1 MIPSLASAQRLVVK
15 IGSALV
21 VDSDEAAPRTAWL
34 DGVAADIALLRARG
48 VDVIVVSSGAIA
60 LARRSLGL
68 QQRRL
73 RLEEQQAAAAVG
85 QIRLAQA
92 WSEALSA
99 KDLTAAQLLLTL
111 DDTED
116 RRRYLNARATLNT
129 LLTIGCI
136 PVINENDTVA
146 TAEIRFGDNDRLAA
160 RVAEMMQ
167 ADQLVLLSDI
177 DGLYTADPRRDKAA
191 THIPVVS
198 AMTPEIEAMGGEP
211 PPGYS
216 SGGMQTKLVA
226 ARIATQAGCAMAIA
240 YGHTERPLAALESG
254 ARCTWFLAA
263 PEGRSARKR
272 WIAGTLAPLGTLVV
286 DAGAARALAAGRS
299 LLPAGVRSVDGYVP
313 ARRSGRSAQCKREA
327 DGTRSVCLRQ
337 DPMPNASPVI
347 APTRSRRF
355 SAGAAA
361 TKSFTATTSSC
372 FEPCS
377 GGRLTSEG
385 RLQCAPRP
393 KRLSICNTPQW
404 RRAVR
409 RMCWR
414 GRRTQSAMRPCARWR
429 HPCGRNHP
437 TSLPPMRRTL
447 PPVPAVLHS
456 AIDLR

>member
-1 MIPSLASAQRLVVK
+1 MRPGGRKRRESRYADSPPPPVPLPRGEGEDLAVIPSLASAQRVVVK

-21 VDSDEAAPRTAWL
+21 VDPDEAAPRTAWL
-34 DGVAADIALLRARG
+34 DGVARDIALLRARG

-99 KDLTAAQLLLTL
+99 KGLTAAQLLLTL

-116 RRRYLNARATLNT
+116 RRRYLNARATLNM

-177 DGLYTADPRRDKAA
+177 DGLYTADPRRDHTAM
-191 THIPVVS
+191 HIPVVAAITS
-198 AMTPEIEAMGGEP
+198 EIEAMGGEP

-240 YGHTERPLAALESG
+240 YGHTERPLAALEFG

-263 PEGRSARKR
+263 PDGRSARKR
-272 WIAGTLAPLGTLVV
+272 WIAGALAPLGTLLV

-299 LLPAGVRSVDGYVP
+299 LLPAGVRSVDGTFQRGDPVVVRNATGKAL
-313 ARRSGRSAQCKREA
+313 ARGLSAYASVDAERIAGHRSDEIEA
-327 DGTRSVCLRQ
+327 ILG
-337 DPMPNASPVI
+337 
-347 APTRSRRF
+347 
-355 SAGAAA
+355 
-361 TKSFTATTSSC
+361 
-372 FEPCS
+372 
-377 GGRLTSEG
+377 
-385 RLQCAPRP
+385 
-393 KRLSICNTPQW
+393 
-404 RRAVR
+404 
-409 RMCWR
+409 WR
-414 GRRTQSAMRPCARWR
+414 GRDEIIHRDD
-429 HPCGRNHP
+429 
-437 TSLPPMRRTL
+437 L
-447 PPVPAVLHS
+447 VL
-456 AIDLR
+456 L